1 MYSAPGTVYHR
12 QSVCDA
18 IHFLS
23 LQRKNLEGKC
33 MLSCTTEQMQLLVVC
48 GITIAILQMW
58 NYADRMR
65 KEYERA
71 CMDIGSELCVVY
83 FGFFMHPIPFL
94 LSLAAVWL
102 CAWYMERWLMYDGVY
117 TDCHDNLLYATCKL
131 ITSISHWC
139 HQHLMQQ
146 RAKQST
152 KIIKW
157 WEDDDGEQNIRV
169 QRATRK
175 KLTYGPVFYN
185 GSHIYSALTSFQAH
199 FTSICLRSSTL
210 LYTTIVLLE
219 QKLQF
224 TFSSLRLS

>member
-1 MYSAPGTVYHR
+1 MHNRTNAIA
-12 QSVCDA
+12 VC
-18 IHFLS
+18 LWNNN
-23 LQRKNLEGKC
+23 RNLTNVKLC
-33 MLSCTTEQMQLLVVC
+33 RSNVKR
-48 GITIAILQMW
+48 I
-58 NYADRMR
+58 
-65 KEYERA
+65 RA
-71 CMDIGSELCVVY
+71 CMHGHWIGIMCSLLWFLHASHSILAISGCSLVV
-83 FGFFMHPIPFL
+83 
-94 LSLAAVWL
+94 
-102 CAWYMERWLMYDGVY
+102 WYMERWLMYDGVY
-117 TDCHDNLLYATCKL
+117 ADCHDNLLYATCKL

-139 HQHLMQQ
+139 HQHLTQQ

-157 WEDDDGEQNIRV
+157 WEDHDGEQNIRV

-175 KLTYGPVFYN
+175 KLTYGPVFHN
-185 GSHIYSALTSFQAH
+185 GSHIYSARTSFQAH